1 MYSVKKTI
9 KIEREKLCN
18 IALSYST
25 LDAMESSDDTMKLVE
40 EYVAGNMEILE
51 TVIEKYQ
58 SMSLKKIWSISDCR
72 YQYPKKLE
80 YSWKG
85 IFFQSIANAI
95 NDF

>member
-1 MYSVKKTI
+1 MVKRARLYVFGKKTI

-58 SMSLKKIWSISDCR
+58 SMSLKKFDPYLIADTNIQKNLSIVE
-72 YQYPKKLE
+72 KE
-80 YSWKG
+80 Y
-85 IFFQSIANAI
+85 FFNQ
-95 NDF
+95 